1 MRLEGR
7 CERGDLRP
15 PGRHTFLSCKELS
28 QSLHRQV
35 NKSAADLWRPWSPS
49 LSGRCKMGIFRLL
62 SLYPS
67 NVLRNFSSAAAQRE
81 EEESEVSSG
90 AGRWTD
96 SSSFLPLH
104 IRELPGMMSAKF
116 SNFFTP
122 LPLVHIWI

>member
-7 CERGDLRP
+7 CGRGDLRP
-15 PGRHTFLSCKELS
+15 SGRHTFLSCKELS

-90 AGRWTD
+90 AEQDGRTEGRREGLLP
-96 SSSFLPLH
+96 SSIAH
-104 IRELPGMMSAKF
+104 YDDDDE
-116 SNFFTP
+116 P
-122 LPLVHIWI
+122 LPRSAYF